1 MDEAEKA
8 IYQELF
14 NLYPSTDI
22 QKVFLALGLKK
33 TEQPAHFEL
42 IRGWH
47 RSGGETYA
55 AYFSLSSSE
64 FELPRTYVLKA
75 CCPSCFSDVTKVL
88 DKWLLKREFMRSS
101 GINTP
106 ELYAKGQGVIL
117 EEFIPYSIEE
127 AARINSYSANYF
139 SMIADFYKA
148 VGALGFLPISLYHNI
163 RSRGKDVV
171 NIDFGGDLGARN
183 DTPQCLDQLLEREQG
198 LMGFPAPFS
207 QKPI

>member
-1 MDEAEKA
+1 MDKPEKA
-8 IYQELF
+8 IYDELF
-14 NLYPSTDI
+14 KLYPSGDI
-22 QKVFLALGLKK
+22 QEVFLALGLKK
-33 TEQPAHFEL
+33 TKQPAHFKL

-55 AYFSLSSSE
+55 AYFSLFSSE
-64 FELPRTYVLKA
+64 FELPRTFVLKA

-88 DKWLLKREFMRSS
+88 DKWLLRREFMQAS

-106 ELYAKGQGVIL
+106 ELYAKGHGIIL

-127 AARINSYSANYF
+127 AARINSYSPKYF
-139 SMIADFYKA
+139 SMIADFYGA

-163 RSRGKDVV
+163 RSRGDDVV

-183 DTPQCLDQLLEREQG
+183 DTPQCLDQLLARERV
-198 LMGFPAPFS
+198 LIGFPPAFS
-207 QKPI
+207 QKSI